1 MKTLFDKHVSVRKL
15 SSVLAGGA
23 FMLVSGVA
31 MAGIAG
37 TKHDL
42 SVSGSGNKFTATN
55 GSSEICA
62 FCHTP
67 HGADTAAP
75 VPLWNRV
82 LGAPGS
88 YTTYAAL
95 GTSSLDGAVAPVG
108 SVSLACL
115 SCHDGTQ
122 AMNTTI
128 NQAGSGGYN
137 ASGATQAGTWTGSTA
152 TASPVGSLN
161 YATPSIVNIGTDLRN
176 DHPIGIQYGGGG
188 FLSSANLNV
197 TNAVANGTPKDADF
211 VKPTVTGNASTAAFW
226 VETGT
231 TGRQK
236 TDLILYTRSDAT
248 SSSDSGGV
256 AIAGGAQPYVECAT
270 CHDPHTS
277 TTATFLRT
285 SNTSSALCLACHTK

>member
-1 MKTLFDKHVSVRKL
+1 MKTLFTKRTALRKL
-15 SSVLAGGA
+15 GIVLSG
-23 FMLVSGVA
+23 GVA
-31 MAGIAG
+31 LMVLQGSAVAGITG

-42 SVSGSGNKFTATN
+42 SISGGGNTFTATN

-95 GTSSLDGAVAPVG
+95 GTSSLDGATAPVG

-122 AMNTTI
+122 AMNTVI

-137 ASGATQAGTWTGSTA
+137 AGGATQAGTWTGGPA
-152 TASPVGSLN
+152 TAGPVGSLSN
-161 YATPSIVNIGTDLRN
+161 AGIALIGTDMRN
-176 DHPIGIQYGGGG
+176 DHPVGIQYAGGG

-197 TNAVANGTPKDADF
+197 TNANAVGTPNDTDF
-211 VKPTVTGNASTAAFW
+211 VTPKVTGNATTAAFW
-226 VETGT
+226 VEVNGT
-231 TGRQK
+231 AGRQK

-248 SSSDSGGV
+248 AYNGN
-256 AIAGGAQPYVECAT
+256 AIAGGAQPYVECAS

-277 TTATFLRT
+277 AAPTFLRT

>member
-1 MKTLFDKHVSVRKL
+1 MKKISTKRTALRKL
-15 SSVLAGGA
+15 CIVLGG
-23 FMLVSGVA
+23 GVA
-31 MAGIAG
+31 LMVMQGAAVAGIAG

-42 SVSGSGNKFTATN
+42 SISGSGNTFTAAN

-82 LGAPGS
+82 LGTPAS

-95 GTSSLDGAVAPVG
+95 GTSSLDGATAPVG

-122 AMNTTI
+122 AMNTVI
-128 NQAGSGGYN
+128 NQAGSGGYT
-137 ASGATQAGTWTGSTA
+137 AGGATQAGTWTGSA
-152 TASPVGSLN
+152 AGASPVGSLS
-161 YATPSIVNIGTDLRN
+161 AAGIALVGTDLRN
-176 DHPIGIQYGGGG
+176 DHPVGIQYAGGG

-197 TNAVANGTPKDADF
+197 TNAVAVGTPNDADF
-211 VKPTVTGNASTAAFW
+211 VTPKVTGNASTAAFW
-226 VETGT
+226 IEKNGT
-231 TGRQK
+231 AGRQK

-248 SSSDSGGV
+248 AYNGN